1 MVLGKKNTFYC
12 KFGTSFVIHKN
23 MKKITL
29 TLIAVAFLSISIQA
43 QEIKW
48 ISLNKAL
55 ELQKEN
61 PKKIMM
67 DVYTNWCGPCKML
80 DKQTF
85 QNKDVAAYVNKNY
98 YAVKFNGEGNEAIN
112 YKGNSFGNPNYDA
125 TRANSRNSAHEFANF
140 MGVNAYPTIAFLDE
154 KGDFVIPIKGFHEPQ
169 QLEFYLKMLANDKY
183 KELTTQ
189 EKFIEY
195 QQSFKAEFK
204 S

>member
-1 MVLGKKNTFYC
+1 
-12 KFGTSFVIHKN
+12 
-23 MKKITL
+23 MKKLIVLIIVLAFNL
-29 TLIAVAFLSISIQA
+29 TLKA

-85 QNKDVAAYVNKNY
+85 QNKDVVAYVNKNY

-112 YKGNSFGNPNYDA
+112 YKGDSFGNPNYDK
-125 TRANSRNSAHEFANF
+125 TRANSRNSAHEFADF
-140 MGVNAYPTIAFLDE
+140 MGINAYPTIAFLNE
-154 KGDFVIPIKGFHEPQ
+154 KGEFVIPLKGFHEPQ

-183 KELTTQ
+183 MELTTQ

-195 QQSFKAEFK
+195 QNSFKPEFK